1 MCFMPF
7 ETVAFFVPSLPLQ
20 VSRSIASAGH
30 VSTSWNWTDWKL
42 QNQNLSFP
50 QKHPSRRF
58 FLPSLSFD
66 THSSYI
72 SSLCHQ
78 GEAEN
83 PIYFSTISL
92 ILFQKPLI
100 PNSNLQFSI
109 FSPFSSQSPNHLN
122 PIVPISSPL
131 RIEDSV
137 NSNLQFSIFS
147 HFFSP
152 SYNHLNLIMPIS
164 SPVLIEDNVKIY
176 KISHIWKCKP
186 LIENLNLNFCCL
198 WKLWRTKWSASSKHR
213 LVKKTGWGGYVLIE
227 ILV

>member
-20 VSRSIASAGH
+20 VSRSVASASH
-30 VSTSWNWTDWKL
+30 VSTSWNWTGWKL

-58 FLPSLSFD
+58 FLPSFSFD
-66 THSSYI
+66 THSSYL
-72 SSLCHQ
+72 SSLRHR

-83 PIYFSTISL
+83 PIYFLTIFL
-92 ILFQKPLI
+92 ISFHKPLI

-131 RIEDSV
+131 
-137 NSNLQFSIFS
+137 
-147 HFFSP
+147 
-152 SYNHLNLIMPIS
+152 LIK
-164 SPVLIEDNVKIY
+164 DGVKIC

-186 LIENLNLNFCCL
+186 LIEILNLNFCCL
-198 WKLWRTKWSASSKHR
+198 WKLWRTKWSTSSKHR
-213 LVKKTGWGGYVLIE
+213 LVKKTTWRRYVLIE